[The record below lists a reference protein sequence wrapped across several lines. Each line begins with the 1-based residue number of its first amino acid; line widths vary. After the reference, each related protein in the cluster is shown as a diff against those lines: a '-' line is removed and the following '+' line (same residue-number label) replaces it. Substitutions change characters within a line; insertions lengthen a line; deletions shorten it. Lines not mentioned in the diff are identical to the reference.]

1 MENYGK
7 SFLDKILME
16 EEQNEFGTDFAEPQD
31 RMSAAA
37 AAFQGGSQE
46 VIPNVPYAPDP
57 LLGQVQQEEINDI
70 VEADNAPIS
79 NENVEQE
86 IQQIASASEREPASE
101 ELPVAMQNSNLMQG
115 MNLGTDLNVSDIGNK
130 KEPELSSE
138 EQLLKEFREFK
149 EKQKQEMEMARQA
162 DSDIRFGNT
171 FNKGIQQIGEA
182 LASGYANVKMKPFE
196 IKSNLTDQARKDSQS
211 RMENLLQEY
220 KLMGKEGK
228 DKQNWK
234 LTTLEDP
241 ETGEPKVFRINPVT
255 GEKEEIG
262 TRGYSNR
269 LVKDPITGNYIDPRA
284 ILRGEES
291 EKKQSEIG
299 KGTFG
304 KLTPNQRKEL
314 KDLKSS
320 FEKETLKV
328 RDSYDKIKGLSDKQL
343 ELAINNPIAAS
354 QLGAQVATIFENGR
368 LTDEDVVRYTRRQG
382 IPDRIADTIINLKNG
397 TISESKASEIKESL
411 KVFEQVLQDQI
422 NRRALGKAKS
432 MEENYGIPSKDLV
445 KNVYPDYKAPKIL
458 VKLPNGKRG
467 RIDSDKIED
476 FLSKYPDAEIME

>member
-1 MENYGK
+1 MDDKMK
-7 SFLDKILME
+7 SYFDKLLLEKEM
-16 EEQNEFGTDFAEPQD
+16 NEMGTDFASPDDRQSAMYSALQGEMQGMMPDSQKIPMEP
-31 RMSAAA
+31 
-37 AAFQGGSQE
+37 
-46 VIPNVPYAPDP
+46 
-57 LLGQVQQEEINDI
+57 INDI
-70 VEADNAPIS
+70 VEADNAPNDQDRLKEMVKEYIKMRQEPQRFQDGGLS
-79 NENVEQE
+79 MEEKREKALQELENYKPKEQK
-86 IQQIASASEREPASE
+86 
-101 ELPVAMQNSNLMQG
+101 
-115 MNLGTDLNVSDIGNK
+115 LGTGDYLPDVFAGLHNVINYAQGSQQPNLKLNSIESAK
-130 KEPELSSE
+130 KA
-138 EQLLKEFREFK
+138 F
-149 EKQKQEMEMARQA
+149 EKQEKE
-162 DSDIRFGNT
+162 
-171 FNKGIQQIGEA
+171 
-182 LASGYANVKMKPFE
+182 
-196 IKSNLTDQARKDSQS
+196 RK
-211 RMENLLQEY
+211 ENLEKKV
-220 KLMGKEGK
+220 KLYNDFIKGK
-228 DKQNWK
+228 DKQKWG

-241 ETGEPKVFRINPVT
+241 ETGEPKVFRVNPAT

-262 TRGYSNR
+262 TRGYSNK
-269 LVKDPITGNYIDPRA
+269 LIKDPITGNYIDPRT
-284 ILRGEES
+284 ILRGEKLE
-291 EKKQSEIG
+291 EKQSEKG

-458 VKLPNGKRG
+458 VKLPNGKKG